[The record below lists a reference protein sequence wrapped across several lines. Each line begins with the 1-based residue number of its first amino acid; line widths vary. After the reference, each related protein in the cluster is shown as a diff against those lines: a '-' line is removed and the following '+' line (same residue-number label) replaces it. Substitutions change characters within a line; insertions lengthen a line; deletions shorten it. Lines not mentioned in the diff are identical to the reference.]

1 MLCDGC
7 SGLDENSLGY
17 LDGTFSCSKYDRNR
31 LMPIVKDISNK
42 VETPPINKKSKLSNT
57 TRGKIFRKSFPKE
70 AIIFFKC
77 IENENER
84 ITGHSQWLTT

>member
-1 MLCDGC
+1 MRIYVFLLCDGC

-42 VETPPINKKSKLSNT
+42 VETPPFNKKSKLSNT
-57 TRGKIFRKSFPKE
+57 TRVKYLGKAFLKKR
-70 AIIFFKC
+70 
-77 IENENER
+77 
-84 ITGHSQWLTT
+84 

>member
-42 VETPPINKKSKLSNT
+42 VETPPFNKKSKLSN
-57 TRGKIFRKSFPKE
+57 
-70 AIIFFKC
+70 
-77 IENENER
+77 
-84 ITGHSQWLTT
+84 